1 MAEILSGKVV
11 AQAITADLEK
21 RIAALK
27 DKNIEP
33 CLAIVRMGEE
43 PGDLSY
49 ERSIRRTCEPLGIK
63 IELFALNRE
72 EQQEVVLNTVK
83 AVNQDKNI
91 HGCIIMRPLPRHVDQ
106 TLICDS
112 LDVKKDVDCITGK
125 SLSGLMVGDKN
136 TFRPC
141 TPQACL
147 EILDYYGYKPEGQR
161 IAVLG
166 RSLAVGRSLS
176 LMLQDRNATVTMCH
190 SKTQNLPEVCKESKI
205 LVAAVGKAKLVNADY
220 VNLNHVIVDVGIN
233 VDENGKLCGDVD
245 REAVENTVA
254 AISPV
259 PGGVGGITVAVLA
272 SHVIEAA
279 ERS

>member
-1 MAEILSGKVV
+1 MAEILSGKSV
-11 AQAITADLEK
+11 AQAMNEKLEK

-27 DKNIEP
+27 EKGVEP
-33 CLAIVRMGEE
+33 CLAIIRMGEE

-49 ERSIRRTCEPLGIK
+49 ERSIRRTCDPLGIK
-63 IELFALNRE
+63 VELFALAKE
-72 EQQEVVLNTVK
+72 ETQDVVLNTVK
-83 AVNQDKNI
+83 GVNKNANI
-91 HGCIIMRPLPRHVDQ
+91 HGCIIMRPLPKHIDQ
-106 TLICDS
+106 AVVCEE
-112 LDVKKDVDCITGK
+112 LDVNKDVDCITGK
-125 SLSGLMVGDKN
+125 SLSCLMSGYKDS
-136 TFRPC
+136 FRPC
-141 TPQACL
+141 TAQACI
-147 EILDYYGYKPEGQR
+147 EILDHYGYNLAGER
-161 IAVLG
+161 VAVLG

-190 SKTQNLPEVCKESKI
+190 SKTLNLPEVCKENKI
-205 LVAAVGKAKLVNADY
+205 IVAAVGRAKMVDLNY
-220 VNLNHVIVDVGIN
+220 VNQNHVIVDVGIN

-272 SHVIEAA
+272 QHVIEAA

>member
-1 MAEILSGKVV
+1 MAEILSGKPV

-27 DKNIEP
+27 EKGVEP
-33 CLAIVRMGEE
+33 TLAIIRMGEE

-49 ERSIRRTCEPLGIK
+49 ERSIRRTCEPLGINV
-63 IELFALNRE
+63 ELFSLDRE
-72 EQQEVVLNTVK
+72 EQQTKVLETVK
-83 AVNQDKNI
+83 SVNDNDKI
-91 HGCIIMRPLPRHVDQ
+91 HGCIIMRPLPRHIDQ
-106 TLICDS
+106 AFVCDM

-147 EILDYYGYKPEGQR
+147 EILDHYGYELAGER
-161 IAVLG
+161 VAVLG
-166 RSLAVGRSLS
+166 RSLAVGRSLA

-190 SKTQNLPEVCKESKI
+190 SRTQNLPEVCKESKI
-205 LVAAVGKAKLVNADY
+205 LVAAVGKAKLVNENY
-220 VNLNHVIVDVGIN
+220 VNQNHVIVDVGIN

-272 SHVIEAA
+272 QHVIEAA
-279 ERS
+279 ERG

>member
-1 MAEILSGKVV
+1 MAEILSGKPV
-11 AQAITADLEK
+11 AQAIIADLEK

-27 DKNIEP
+27 EKGVEP
-33 CLAIVRMGEE
+33 TLAIIRMGEE

-49 ERSIRRTCEPLGIK
+49 ERSIRRTCEPLGIN
-63 IELFALNRE
+63 IELFALSRE
-72 EQQEVVLNTVK
+72 EQQSKVVETIES
-83 AVNQDKNI
+83 VNDNDKI
-91 HGCIIMRPLPRHVDQ
+91 HGCIIMRPLPRHIDQ
-106 TLICDS
+106 ALVCDM

-125 SLSGLMVGDKN
+125 SLSGLMVGDKD

-141 TPQACL
+141 TPQACV
-147 EILDYYGYKPEGQR
+147 EILDYYGYKLEGEKV
-161 IAVLG
+161 AVLG

-190 SKTQNLPEVCKESKI
+190 SRTRNLPEVCKESRI

-220 VNLNHVIVDVGIN
+220 VNQNHVIVDVGIN

-259 PGGVGGITVAVLA
+259 PGGVGKNI
-272 SHVIEAA
+272 I
-279 ERS
+279 

>member
-1 MAEILSGKVV
+1 MAEILSGKAV
-11 AQAITADLEK
+11 AQAISADLEK

-27 DKNIEP
+27 EKNIEP

-63 IELFALNRE
+63 IELFALDR
-72 EQQEVVLNTVK
+72 QEKQDVVLETVK
-83 AVNQDKNI
+83 SVNTNKDI
-91 HGCIIMRPLPRHVDQ
+91 HGCIIMRPLPCHVDQ
-106 TLICDS
+106 ALICDE
-112 LDVKKDVDCITGK
+112 LVVEKDVDCITGK
-125 SLSGLMVGDKN
+125 SLSGLMIGDKKS
-136 TFRPC
+136 FRPC

-147 EILDYYGYKPEGQR
+147 EILDFYGYKLEGEKV
-161 IAVLG
+161 AVIG

-190 SKTQNLPEVCKESKI
+190 SKTQNLPQVCKESKI
-205 LVAAVGKAKLVNADY
+205 LVAAVGKAKMIGADY
-220 VNLNHVIVDVGIN
+220 VNQNHVIVDVGIN

-279 ERS
+279 ERC

>member
-1 MAEILSGKVV
+1 MAEILSGKPVS
-11 AQAITADLEK
+11 QAMTADLEK

-27 DKNIEP
+27 DKGVEP
-33 CLAIVRMGEE
+33 CLAIIRMGEE

-63 IELFALNRE
+63 IELFALDRE
-72 EQQEVVLNTVK
+72 ETQDAVLNCVK
-83 AVNQDKNI
+83 NVNLDNNI
-91 HGCIIMRPLPRHVDQ
+91 HGCIIMRPLPKHIDQ
-106 TLICDS
+106 ALVCDTLE
-112 LDVKKDVDCITGK
+112 VGKDVDCITGK
-125 SLSGLMVGDKN
+125 SLSCLMLGDKN
-136 TFRPC
+136 SFRPC
-141 TPQACL
+141 TAQACI
-147 EILDYYGYKPEGQR
+147 EILDHYGYNLAGEKV
-161 IAVLG
+161 AVLG

-190 SKTQNLPEVCKESKI
+190 SKTLDLPKVCKENRI
-205 LVAAVGKAKLVNADY
+205 IVAAVGRAKMVNNDY
-220 VNLNHVIVDVGIN
+220 VNQNHIIVDVGIN

-245 REAVENTVA
+245 REAVESTVA

-272 SHVIEAA
+272 QHVIEAA

>member
-11 AQAITADLEK
+11 AQAISANLEE
-21 RIAALK
+21 RIANLK
-27 DKNIEP
+27 AKGVEP
-33 CLAIVRMGEE
+33 CLAIIRMGEE

-63 IELFALNRE
+63 IELFALGRE
-72 EQQEVVLNTVK
+72 DSQDNILNCVK
-83 AVNQDKNI
+83 SVNADDNI

-106 TLICDS
+106 ALVCEA
-112 LDVKKDVDCITGK
+112 LAVEKDVDCITGK
-125 SLSGLMVGDKN
+125 SLSGLMIGDKMS
-136 TFRPC
+136 FRPC
-141 TPQACL
+141 TAQACV
-147 EILDYYGYKPEGQR
+147 EILDYYGYALAGER
-161 IAVLG
+161 VAVLG

-190 SKTQNLPEVCKESKI
+190 SKTLDLPKVCKENKI
-205 LVAAVGKAKLVNADY
+205 LVAAVGKAKLVGSEY
-220 VNLNHVIVDVGIN
+220 VKEGHVIVDVGIN

-279 ERS
+279 ERG